1 MGAKVRG
8 IIKKEKK
15 FSFPFRIL
23 LCGSSGSG
31 KTFFAGELLKRKNIF
46 DEEVTNVSYFY
57 PWEEGESY
65 FSQYYFELT

>member
-15 FSFPFRIL
+15 FAFPFRLL

-46 DEEVTNVSYFY
+46 DEEVSNVSYFY
-57 PWEEGESY
+57 PWDEGESY
-65 FSQYYFELT
+65 FWPYYF